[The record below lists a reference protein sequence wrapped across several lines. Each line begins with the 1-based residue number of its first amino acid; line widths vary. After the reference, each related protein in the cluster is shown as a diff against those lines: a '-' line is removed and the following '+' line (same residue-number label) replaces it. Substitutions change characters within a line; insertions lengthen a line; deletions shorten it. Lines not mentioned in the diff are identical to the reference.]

1 MHGHQY
7 STEEQQF
14 MTEYVPGHS
23 YKEIQK
29 AFTEEFGWEISLSQI
44 NSYIGNHHLSTGR
57 TGRFQKGQEPPNK
70 GKKGV
75 CAAGCEKSWFKKG
88 HIPANYRPVG
98 SERVNADGYIEVKVA
113 DPNKW
118 KLKHR
123 VVWESV
129 NGTIPKGYIIIFRDN
144 DKTNTDIDNLLL
156 IKRRTNAVLNR
167 TGLCEYSGEFKETA
181 ICIAQLKAATSS
193 AKAERTRRN

>member
-1 MHGHQY
+1 MYGHQY
-7 STEEQQF
+7 TTEEQQF

-23 YKEIQK
+23 YREIQK
-29 AFTEEFGWEISLSQI
+29 AFTEKFGWEISLSQV

-75 CAAGCEKSWFKKG
+75 CAAGCEKTWFKKG

-98 SERVNADGYIEVKVA
+98 SERVNADGYIEVKIA

-129 NGTIPKGYIIIFRDN
+129 NGKIPKGYIIIFRDN

-156 IKRRTNAVLNR
+156 IKRGTHAVLNH
-167 TGLCEYSGEFKETA
+167 TGLCEYSGEFTETVN
-181 ICIAQLKAATSS
+181 CIAELKAATSK
-193 AKAERTRRN
+193 AKNRKN